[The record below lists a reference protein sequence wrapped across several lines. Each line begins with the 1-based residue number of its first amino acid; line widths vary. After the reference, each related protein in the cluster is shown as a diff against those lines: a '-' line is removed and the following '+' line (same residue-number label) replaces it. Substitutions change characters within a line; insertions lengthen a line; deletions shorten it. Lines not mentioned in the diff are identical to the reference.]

1 MKGILV
7 QFLAKGG
14 RIEVAFCNRAMENDG
29 YARSHTSPTPQS
41 TIDRVGVCGIDRGIA
56 RGLRLCEGNNGSE
69 NLSCEIT
76 DGMLRRR
83 GERQQPAGVDKSQQE
98 ATATDNERDATSG
111 GGAVG
116 QEAMARRQGMIMGG
130 QRTRKKQQRNNQIGR
145 PNNQTPTS
153 ANTGDWIRH
162 EPTTTMKQ
170 ACNNH
175 PLQLLRVERKTMW
188 KR

>member
-1 MKGILV
+1 
-7 QFLAKGG
+7 
-14 RIEVAFCNRAMENDG
+14 MENDG

-69 NLSCEIT
+69 NLSREIT

-116 QEAMARRQGMIMGG
+116 REAMARRQGMIMGG

-162 EPTTTMKQ
+162 EPMTTDHETSMQ
-170 ACNNH
+170 QSSTAIA
-175 PLQLLRVERKTMW
+175 EGGT
-188 KR
+188 

>member
-1 MKGILV
+1 
-7 QFLAKGG
+7 
-14 RIEVAFCNRAMENDG
+14 
-29 YARSHTSPTPQS
+29 
-41 TIDRVGVCGIDRGIA
+41 
-56 RGLRLCEGNNGSE
+56 
-69 NLSCEIT
+69 
-76 DGMLRRR
+76 MLRRR

-98 ATATDNERDATSG
+98 ATATDNERDATRG

-116 QEAMARRQGMIMGG
+116 REAMARRQGMIMGG

-162 EPTTTMKQ
+162 EPATTTKQ
-170 ACNNH
+170 PCNNQ

-188 KR
+188 KRRRRQKARAKEDDPIGSRRWVRRGRRRGRRRGWRQGRRRGQRGC